1 LGVQIVGVSFDETD
15 ALAAWAA
22 DEGFQYEL
30 WQDTD
35 RTLALHFG
43 AVDSSSDWAPDRI
56 SVLLDG
62 DGRQILKYSVSAFG
76 IGDHPADVL
85 ADCEALFGG

>member
-1 LGVQIVGVSFDETD
+1 
-15 ALAAWAA
+15 
-22 DEGFQYEL
+22 
-30 WQDTD
+30 
-35 RTLALHFG
+35 
-43 AVDSSSDWAPDRI
+43 
-56 SVLLDG
+56 VLLDA